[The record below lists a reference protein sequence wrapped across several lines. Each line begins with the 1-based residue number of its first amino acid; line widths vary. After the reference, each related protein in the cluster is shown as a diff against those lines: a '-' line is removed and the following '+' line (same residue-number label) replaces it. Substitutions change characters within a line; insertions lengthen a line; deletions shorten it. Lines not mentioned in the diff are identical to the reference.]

1 MSLKSILLE
10 APIDQLDPAV
20 LNVIRKWDEPETA
33 AQVLEALDCATDCGG
48 ASTFGMYVLEILLNN
63 AIAKEETTY
72 DAVVKE
78 ATWRANFD

>member
-78 ATWRANFD
+78 ATWRKHD